1 LGKELG
7 RIDTQVCITEPIL
20 SIDQDPDLMIVGIR
34 AGQDLES

>member
-7 RIDTQVCITEPIL
+7 RIDPEVLVAEPIL

-34 AGQDLES
+34 AGQALEF